1 MDFNHT
7 EERRMLAESLGR
19 YLTDNYAFETRMEIV
34 QSDIGYS
41 SQKWQELA
49 EMGVIGALFSE
60 DNGGFGGAGFDITV
74 VFEELGR
81 AGVVEPF
88 LATLLAGAVLSQLD
102 NQEHTQL
109 IESMIAGDE
118 LIALAHGEANAHY
131 DLEHVATTANQTD
144 DGYVLNGAKAVVL
157 NGGEANKLIVSAR
170 LSGEPFSQ
178 DGIALF
184 LMDAEHVGLTI
195 RPYPTMDGSRA
206 AEISLSNVK
215 LPATALLSSRE
226 NSFAVLQTAYA
237 RATLAV
243 SAEALGA
250 MEIATQM
257 TGEYLSTRTQF
268 GQPIGMFQA
277 LQHRMSEMMIELQQ
291 MRSSII
297 NAAGSLDST
306 PATRDKAI
314 SAAKNLTGRVGKLIA
329 EESIQMHGGI
339 GMTWEYAMP
348 HFAKRIIMID
358 HLFGDSDHHLG
369 RFASLSQVS

>member
-7 EERRMLAESLGR
+7 EERRMLAESLSR
-19 YLTDNYAFETRMEIV
+19 YLSDNYAFETRMEIAK
-34 QSDIGYS
+34 SDAGYS
-41 SQKWQELA
+41 PQKWQELA

-60 DNGGFGGAGFDITV
+60 EKGGFGGAGFDIAV

-88 LATLLAGAVLSQLD
+88 LATLLAGSVLAQLESHD
-102 NQEHTQL
+102 QL
-109 IESMIAGDE
+109 IEGMIAGEE
-118 LIALAHGEANAHY
+118 LVALAHGEANAHY
-131 DLEHVATTANQTD
+131 DLEHVATTAKETG
-144 DGYVLNGAKAVVL
+144 DGFVLNGAKAVVL

-170 LSGEPFSQ
+170 MSGETFSQ

-184 LMDAEHVGLTI
+184 LVDADQVGLNI

-215 LPATALLSSRE
+215 LKTGALLSSAPHT
-226 NSFAVLQTAYA
+226 FAILETAYA
-237 RATLAV
+237 RATLGV

-250 MEIATQM
+250 METATRM
-257 TGEYLSTRTQF
+257 TGEYLTTRTQF

-291 MRSSII
+291 MRSSLI
-297 NAAGSLDST
+297 NAAGSLDGDIST
-306 PATRDKAI
+306 RNKAI
-314 SAAKNLTGRVGKLIA
+314 SAVKNLTGRVGKLIA

-339 GMTWEYAMP
+339 GMTWEYALP

-358 HLFGDSDHHLG
+358 HLFGDSDHHLE
-369 RFASLSQVS
+369 RFAALSQAS

>member
-7 EERRMLAESLGR
+7 EERRMLAESLSR
-19 YLTDNYAFETRMEIV
+19 YLSDNYAFETRMEIAK
-34 QSDIGYS
+34 SDAGYS
-41 SQKWQELA
+41 PQKWQKLA

-60 DNGGFGGAGFDITV
+60 EKGGFGGAGFDIAV

-81 AGVVEPF
+81 AGVIEPF
-88 LATLLAGAVLSQLD
+88 LATLLAGSVLAQLESHD
-102 NQEHTQL
+102 QL
-109 IESMIAGDE
+109 IEGMIAGEE
-118 LIALAHGEANAHY
+118 LVALAHGEANAHY
-131 DLEHVATTANQTD
+131 DLEHVATTAKETA
-144 DGYVLNGAKAVVL
+144 DGFVLNGAKAVVL

-170 LSGEPFSQ
+170 TSGETFSQ

-184 LMDAEHVGLTI
+184 LVDAGQVGLTI

-215 LPATALLSSRE
+215 LKTDALLSSTPHT
-226 NSFAVLQTAYA
+226 FAILETAYA
-237 RATLAV
+237 RATLGV

-250 MEIATQM
+250 METATRM
-257 TGEYLSTRTQF
+257 TGEYLTTRTQF

-291 MRSSII
+291 MRSSLI
-297 NAAGSLDST
+297 NAAGSLDSDIS
-306 PATRDKAI
+306 TRNKAI
-314 SAAKNLTGRVGKLIA
+314 SAVKNLTGRVGKLIA

-339 GMTWEYAMP
+339 GMTWEYALP

-358 HLFGDSDHHLG
+358 HLFGDSDHHLE
-369 RFASLSQVS
+369 RFAVLSQAS

>member
-19 YLTDNYAFETRMEIV
+19 YLNDNYTFETRMKIAE
-34 QSDIGYS
+34 SDDGYS
-41 SQKWQELA
+41 PQKWQELA
-49 EMGVIGALFSE
+49 EMGIIGALFSE
-60 DNGGFGGAGFDITV
+60 DKGGFGGAGFDITV

-88 LATLLAGAVLSQLD
+88 LSTLLAGSVLAQLD
-102 NQEHTQL
+102 DHDPL
-109 IESMIAGDE
+109 IESMIAGEE
-118 LIALAHGEANAHY
+118 LVSLAHGEANAHY
-131 DLEHVATTANQTD
+131 DLDHVATTATEAG
-144 DGYVLNGAKAVVL
+144 DGFVLNGAKAVVL

-170 LSGEPFSQ
+170 ISGETFSQ

-184 LMDAEHVGLTI
+184 LVDANQVGVII

-206 AEISLSNVK
+206 AEISFSNVK
-215 LPATALLSSRE
+215 LKTDALLSS
-226 NSFAVLQTAYA
+226 SPSTFAILETAYA
-237 RATLAV
+237 RAILAV

-250 MEIATQM
+250 METATRM
-257 TGEYLSTRTQF
+257 TGEYLTTRTQF

-291 MRSSII
+291 MRSSLI
-297 NAAGSLDST
+297 NAAGSFEDDK
-306 PATRDKAI
+306 AARDKAI
-314 SAAKNLTGRVGKLIA
+314 SAVKNLTGRVGKLVA

-339 GMTWEYAMP
+339 GMTWEYALP

-358 HLFGDSDHHLG
+358 HLFGDSDHHLE
-369 RFASLSQVS
+369 RFAALSQTP

>member
-19 YLTDNYAFETRMEIV
+19 YLSDNYAFETRMEIAA
-34 QSDIGYS
+34 SDAGYS

-60 DNGGFGGAGFDITV
+60 DKGGFGGTGFDIAV

-88 LATLLAGAVLSQLD
+88 LSTLLAGSVLAQLENRD
-102 NQEHTQL
+102 PL
-109 IESMIAGDE
+109 IESMIAGED
-118 LIALAHGEANAHY
+118 LVTLAHGEANAHY
-131 DLEHVATTANQTD
+131 DLEHVATTAKQTE
-144 DGYVLNGAKAVVL
+144 DGFVLNGAKAVVL

-170 LSGEPFSQ
+170 MSGETFSQ

-184 LMDAEHVGLTI
+184 LVDADQVGLNI

-215 LPATALLSSRE
+215 LKADALLSSTPDT
-226 NSFAVLQTAYA
+226 FAILETAYA
-237 RATLAV
+237 RAILAV

-250 MEIATQM
+250 MATATLM
-257 TGEYLSTRTQF
+257 TGEYLTTRTQF

-291 MRSSII
+291 MRSSLI
-297 NAAGSLDST
+297 NAAGGLDGDIT
-306 PATRDKAI
+306 TRDKAI
-314 SAAKNLTGRVGKLIA
+314 SAVKNLTGRVGKLVA

-339 GMTWEYAMP
+339 GMTWEYALP

-358 HLFGDSDHHLG
+358 HLFGDSDHHLE
-369 RFASLSQVS
+369 RFAALSQIS

>member
-19 YLTDNYAFETRMEIV
+19 YLSDNYAFETRLEIAE
-34 QSDIGYS
+34 SDAGYS
-41 SQKWQELA
+41 PQKWQELA

-60 DNGGFGGAGFDITV
+60 EKGGFGGGGFDIAV

-88 LATLLAGAVLSQLD
+88 LATLLAGSVLAQLESHD
-102 NQEHTQL
+102 QL
-109 IESMIAGDE
+109 IEDMIAGEE
-118 LIALAHGEANAHY
+118 LIALAHSEANAHY
-131 DLEHVATTANQTD
+131 DLEHVATTAKETTD
-144 DGYVLNGAKAVVL
+144 GFVLNGAKAVVL
-157 NGGEANKLIVSAR
+157 HGGEANKLIVSTR
-170 LSGEPFSQ
+170 TSGETFSQ

-184 LMDAEHVGLTI
+184 LVDAAQVGLTI

-215 LPATALLSSRE
+215 LKTDALLSS
-226 NSFAVLQTAYA
+226 SPDTFAILETAYA
-237 RATLAV
+237 RAILAV

-250 MEIATQM
+250 METATLM
-257 TGEYLSTRTQF
+257 TGEYLTTRTQF

-291 MRSSII
+291 MRSSLI
-297 NAAGSLDST
+297 NAAGGLDGDIT
-306 PATRDKAI
+306 TRNKAI

-339 GMTWEYAMP
+339 GMTWEYALP

-358 HLFGDSDHHLG
+358 HLFGDSDHHLE
-369 RFASLSQVS
+369 RFAALSQAS

>member
-19 YLTDNYAFETRMEIV
+19 YLSENYTFETRMKIAE
-34 QSDIGYS
+34 SDAGYS
-41 SQKWQELA
+41 SQTWQELA

-60 DNGGFGGAGFDITV
+60 DNGGFGGAGFDIAV

-88 LATLLAGAVLSQLD
+88 LSTLLAGSVLAQLENRD
-102 NQEHTQL
+102 PL
-109 IESMIAGDE
+109 IESMIAGED
-118 LIALAHGEANAHY
+118 LVTLAHGEANAHY
-131 DLEHVATTANQTD
+131 DLEYVATTAKETE
-144 DGYVLNGAKAVVL
+144 DGFVLNGAKAVVL

-170 LSGEPFSQ
+170 MSGESFSQ

-184 LMDAEHVGLTI
+184 LVDADQVGLNI

-215 LPATALLSSRE
+215 LKTDALLSS
-226 NSFAVLQTAYA
+226 SPDTFAILETAYA
-237 RATLAV
+237 RAILAV

-250 MEIATQM
+250 METATLM
-257 TGEYLSTRTQF
+257 TGEYLTTRTQF

-277 LQHRMSEMMIELQQ
+277 LQHRMSEMMIEQQQ
-291 MRSSII
+291 MRSSLI
-297 NAAGSLDST
+297 NAAGGLDGDIT
-306 PATRDKAI
+306 TRDKAI
-314 SAAKNLTGRVGKLIA
+314 SAVKNLTGRVGKLVA

-339 GMTWEYAMP
+339 GMTWEYALP

-358 HLFGDSDHHLG
+358 HLFGDSDHHLE
-369 RFASLSQVS
+369 RFAALSQAS

>member
-19 YLTDNYAFETRMEIV
+19 YLSDNYAFETRLEIAE
-34 QSDIGYS
+34 SDAGYS
-41 SQKWQELA
+41 PQKWQELA

-60 DNGGFGGAGFDITV
+60 EKGGFGGGGFDIAV

-88 LATLLAGAVLSQLD
+88 LATLLAGSVLAQLESHD
-102 NQEHTQL
+102 QL
-109 IESMIAGDE
+109 IEDMIAGEE
-118 LIALAHGEANAHY
+118 LIALAHSEANAHY
-131 DLEHVATTANQTD
+131 DLEHVATTAKETTD
-144 DGYVLNGAKAVVL
+144 GFVLNGAKAVVL
-157 NGGEANKLIVSAR
+157 HGGEANKLIVSTR
-170 LSGEPFSQ
+170 TSGETFSQ

-184 LMDAEHVGLTI
+184 LVDAAQVGLTI

-215 LPATALLSSRE
+215 LKTDALLSS
-226 NSFAVLQTAYA
+226 SPDTFAILETAYA
-237 RATLAV
+237 RATLGV

-250 MEIATQM
+250 METASRM
-257 TGEYLSTRTQF
+257 TGEYLTTRTQF

-291 MRSSII
+291 MRSSLI
-297 NAAGSLDST
+297 NAAGGLDGDIT
-306 PATRDKAI
+306 TRNKAI

-339 GMTWEYAMP
+339 GMTWEYALP

-358 HLFGDSDHHLG
+358 HLFGDSDHHLE
-369 RFASLSQVS
+369 RFAALSQAS

>member
-19 YLTDNYAFETRMEIV
+19 YLSDNYAFETRLEIAE
-34 QSDIGYS
+34 SDAGYS
-41 SQKWQELA
+41 PQKWQELA
-49 EMGVIGALFSE
+49 EMGVISALFSE
-60 DNGGFGGAGFDITV
+60 EKGGFGGGGFDIAV

-88 LATLLAGAVLSQLD
+88 LATLLAGSVLAQLESHD
-102 NQEHTQL
+102 QL
-109 IESMIAGDE
+109 IEDMIAGEE
-118 LIALAHGEANAHY
+118 LIALAHSEANAHY
-131 DLEHVATTANQTD
+131 DLEHVATTAKETTD
-144 DGYVLNGAKAVVL
+144 GFVLNGAKAVVL
-157 NGGEANKLIVSAR
+157 HGGEANKLIVSTR
-170 LSGEPFSQ
+170 TSGETFSQ

-184 LMDAEHVGLTI
+184 LVDAAQVGLTI

-215 LPATALLSSRE
+215 LPTTALLSSTAE
-226 NSFAVLQTAYA
+226 TFTILETAYA
-237 RATLAV
+237 RATLGV

-250 MEIATQM
+250 METASRM
-257 TGEYLSTRTQF
+257 TGEYLTTRTQF

-291 MRSSII
+291 MRSSLI
-297 NAAGSLDST
+297 NAAGSLDGDIS
-306 PATRDKAI
+306 PRNKAI

-339 GMTWEYAMP
+339 GMTWEYALP

-358 HLFGDSDHHLG
+358 HLFGDSDHHLE
-369 RFASLSQVS
+369 RFAALSQAS

>member
-19 YLTDNYAFETRMEIV
+19 YLSDNYAFETRLEIAE
-34 QSDIGYS
+34 SDAGYS
-41 SQKWQELA
+41 PQKWQELA

-60 DNGGFGGAGFDITV
+60 EKGGFGGGGFDIAV

-88 LATLLAGAVLSQLD
+88 LATLLAGSVLAQLESHD
-102 NQEHTQL
+102 QL
-109 IESMIAGDE
+109 IEDMIAGEE
-118 LIALAHGEANAHY
+118 LIALAHSEANAHY
-131 DLEHVATTANQTD
+131 DLEHVATTAKETTD
-144 DGYVLNGAKAVVL
+144 GFVLNGAKAVVL
-157 NGGEANKLIVSAR
+157 HGGEANKLIVSTR
-170 LSGEPFSQ
+170 TSGETFSQ

-184 LMDAEHVGLTI
+184 LVDAAQVGLTI

-215 LPATALLSSRE
+215 LPTTALLSSTAE
-226 NSFAVLQTAYA
+226 TFTILETAYA
-237 RATLAV
+237 RATLGV

-250 MEIATQM
+250 METASRM
-257 TGEYLSTRTQF
+257 TGEYLTTRTQF

-291 MRSSII
+291 MRSSLI
-297 NAAGSLDST
+297 NAAGGLDGDIT
-306 PATRDKAI
+306 TRNKAI

-339 GMTWEYAMP
+339 GMTWEYALP

-358 HLFGDSDHHLG
+358 HLFGDSDHHLE
-369 RFASLSQVS
+369 RFAALSQAS

>member
-7 EERRMLAESLGR
+7 EERRMLAETLGR
-19 YLTDNYAFETRMEIV
+19 YLSDNYAFETRMEIAE
-34 QSDIGYS
+34 SDAGYS
-41 SQKWQELA
+41 LQKWQELA

-60 DNGGFGGAGFDITV
+60 GKGGFGGAGFDIAV

-88 LATLLAGAVLSQLD
+88 LATLLAGSVLDQLESHD
-102 NQEHTQL
+102 QQ
-109 IESMIAGDE
+109 IESMIAGE
-118 LIALAHGEANAHY
+118 EIVALAHGEANAHY
-131 DLEHVATTANQTD
+131 DLEHVATTAKETGE
-144 DGYVLNGAKAVVL
+144 GYVLNGAKAVVL

-170 LSGEPFSQ
+170 IAGDTFSQ

-184 LMDAEHVGLTI
+184 LVDADQVGLTI

-206 AEISLSNVK
+206 AEISFSNVK
-215 LPATALLSSRE
+215 LPAAALLSSAQDT
-226 NSFAVLQTAYA
+226 FAIIEAAYA

-250 MEIATQM
+250 METATRM
-257 TGEYLSTRTQF
+257 TGEYLITRTQF

-291 MRSSII
+291 MRSSLI
-297 NAAGSLDST
+297 NAAGSLDGDT
-306 PATRDKAI
+306 PSRDKTI
-314 SAAKNLTGRVGKLIA
+314 SAVKNLTGRVGKLVA

-339 GMTWEYAMP
+339 GMTWEYALP

-358 HLFGDSDHHLG
+358 HLFGDSDHHLA
-369 RFASLSQVS
+369 RFATLSQTT

>member
-7 EERRMLAESLGR
+7 EERRMLAESLSR
-19 YLTDNYAFETRMEIV
+19 YLTDNYTFETRMEIAK
-34 QSDIGYS
+34 SDVGYS
-41 SQKWQELA
+41 PQKWQELA
-49 EMGVIGALFSE
+49 EMGVIGALFTE
-60 DNGGFGGAGFDITV
+60 DKGGFGGAGFDIAV

-88 LATLLAGAVLSQLD
+88 LTTLLAGSVLAQLEGYD
-102 NQEHTQL
+102 QL
-109 IESMIAGDE
+109 IESMIAGEE

-131 DLEHVATTANQTD
+131 DLEHVATTAKETA
-144 DGYVLNGAKAVVL
+144 DGFVLNGAKAVVL

-170 LSGEPFSQ
+170 TSGETFSQ
-178 DGIALF
+178 DGFALF
-184 LMDAEHVGLTI
+184 LVDADQVGLTI

-215 LPATALLSSRE
+215 LKTDALLSSTPE
-226 NSFAVLQTAYA
+226 TFAILETAYA
-237 RATLAV
+237 RATLGV

-250 MEIATQM
+250 METATRM
-257 TGEYLSTRTQF
+257 TAEYLTTRTQF

-291 MRSSII
+291 MRSSLI
-297 NAAGSLDST
+297 NAAGSVDGDMT
-306 PATRDKAI
+306 TRDKTI
-314 SAAKNLTGRVGKLIA
+314 SAVKNLTGRVGKLIA

-339 GMTWEYAMP
+339 GMTWEYALP

-358 HLFGDSDHHLG
+358 HLFGDSDHHLE
-369 RFASLSQVS
+369 RFAALSQAS

>member
-19 YLTDNYAFETRMEIV
+19 YLSDNYAFETRLEIAE
-34 QSDIGYS
+34 SDAGYS
-41 SQKWQELA
+41 PQKWQELA

-60 DNGGFGGAGFDITV
+60 EKGGFGGGGFDIAV

-88 LATLLAGAVLSQLD
+88 LATLLAGSVLAQLESHD
-102 NQEHTQL
+102 QL
-109 IESMIAGDE
+109 IEDMIAGEE
-118 LIALAHGEANAHY
+118 LIALAHSEANAHY
-131 DLEHVATTANQTD
+131 DLEHVATTAKETTD
-144 DGYVLNGAKAVVL
+144 GFVLNGAKAVVL
-157 NGGEANKLIVSAR
+157 HGGEANKLIVSTR
-170 LSGEPFSQ
+170 TSGETFSQ

-184 LMDAEHVGLTI
+184 LVDAAQVGLTI

-215 LPATALLSSRE
+215 LPTTALLSSTAE
-226 NSFAVLQTAYA
+226 TFTILETAYA
-237 RATLAV
+237 RATLGV

-250 MEIATQM
+250 METASRM
-257 TGEYLSTRTQF
+257 TGEYLTTRTQF

-291 MRSSII
+291 MRSSLI
-297 NAAGSLDST
+297 NAAGSLDGDIS
-306 PATRDKAI
+306 PRNKAI

-339 GMTWEYAMP
+339 GMTWEYALP

-358 HLFGDSDHHLG
+358 HLFGDSDHHLE
-369 RFASLSQVS
+369 RFAALSQAS

>member
-19 YLTDNYAFETRMEIV
+19 YLSDNYAFETRMEIAA
-34 QSDIGYS
+34 SDAGYS

-60 DNGGFGGAGFDITV
+60 DKGGFGGTGFDIAV

-88 LATLLAGAVLSQLD
+88 LSTLLAGSVLAQLENRD
-102 NQEHTQL
+102 PL
-109 IESMIAGDE
+109 IESMIAGED
-118 LIALAHGEANAHY
+118 LVTLAHGEANAHY
-131 DLEHVATTANQTD
+131 DLEHVATTAKQTE
-144 DGYVLNGAKAVVL
+144 DGFVLNGAKAVVL

-170 LSGEPFSQ
+170 MSGETFSQ

-184 LMDAEHVGLTI
+184 LVDADQVGLNI
-195 RPYPTMDGSRA
+195 RPYPTMDGCSRA

-215 LPATALLSSRE
+215 LKADALLSSTPDT
-226 NSFAVLQTAYA
+226 FAILETAYA
-237 RATLAV
+237 RAILAV

-250 MEIATQM
+250 MATATLM
-257 TGEYLSTRTQF
+257 TGEYLTTRTQF

-291 MRSSII
+291 MRSSLI
-297 NAAGSLDST
+297 NAAGGLDGDIT
-306 PATRDKAI
+306 TRDKAI
-314 SAAKNLTGRVGKLIA
+314 SAVKNLTGRVGKLVA

-339 GMTWEYAMP
+339 GMTWEYALP

-358 HLFGDSDHHLG
+358 HLFGDSDHHLE
-369 RFASLSQVS
+369 RFAALSQIS

>member
-19 YLTDNYAFETRMEIV
+19 YLSDNYAFETRMEIAE
-34 QSDIGYS
+34 SDAGYS
-41 SQKWQELA
+41 PKKWQELA
-49 EMGVIGALFSE
+49 EMGVIGALFTE
-60 DNGGFGGAGFDITV
+60 DKGGFGGAGFDIAV

-88 LATLLAGAVLSQLD
+88 LATLLAGSVLAQLESH
-102 NQEHTQL
+102 NQL
-109 IESMIAGDE
+109 IEGMIAGEE
-118 LIALAHGEANAHY
+118 LVALAHGEANAHY
-131 DLEHVATTANQTD
+131 DLEHVATTAKETA
-144 DGYVLNGAKAVVL
+144 DGFVLNGAKAVVL

-170 LSGEPFSQ
+170 VSGEIFSQ
-178 DGIALF
+178 DGIGLF
-184 LMDAEHVGLTI
+184 LVDAGQVGLTI

-215 LPATALLSSRE
+215 LPTTALLSSTAE
-226 NSFAVLQTAYA
+226 TFAILETAYA

-250 MEIATQM
+250 METATRM
-257 TGEYLSTRTQF
+257 TGEYLTTRTQF

-291 MRSSII
+291 MRSSLI
-297 NAAGSLDST
+297 NAAGSLDGDIR
-306 PATRDKAI
+306 ARNKAI
-314 SAAKNLTGRVGKLIA
+314 SAVKNLTGRVGKLIA

-339 GMTWEYAMP
+339 GMTWEYALP

-358 HLFGDSDHHLG
+358 HLFGDSDHHLE
-369 RFASLSQVS
+369 RFAALSQAS

>member
-19 YLTDNYAFETRMEIV
+19 YLNDNYTFETRMKIAE
-34 QSDIGYS
+34 SDDGYS
-41 SQKWQELA
+41 PQKWHELA
-49 EMGVIGALFSE
+49 EMGIIGALFSE
-60 DNGGFGGAGFDITV
+60 DKGGFGGAGFDITV

-88 LATLLAGAVLSQLD
+88 LSTLLAGSVLAQLD
-102 NQEHTQL
+102 DHDPL
-109 IESMIAGDE
+109 IESMIAGED
-118 LIALAHGEANAHY
+118 LVSLAHGEANAHY
-131 DLEHVATTANQTD
+131 DLDHVATTATEAG
-144 DGYVLNGAKAVVL
+144 DGFVLNGAKAVVL

-170 LSGEPFSQ
+170 ISGETFSQ

-184 LMDAEHVGLTI
+184 LVDANQVGVII

-206 AEISLSNVK
+206 AEISFSNVK
-215 LPATALLSSRE
+215 LKTDALLSS
-226 NSFAVLQTAYA
+226 SPSTFAILETAYA
-237 RATLAV
+237 RAILAV

-250 MEIATQM
+250 METATRM
-257 TGEYLSTRTQF
+257 TGEYLTTRTQF

-291 MRSSII
+291 MRSSLI
-297 NAAGSLDST
+297 NAAGSFEGDK
-306 PATRDKAI
+306 AARDKAI
-314 SAAKNLTGRVGKLIA
+314 SAVKNLTGRVGKLVA

-339 GMTWEYAMP
+339 GMTWEYALP

-358 HLFGDSDHHLG
+358 HLFGDSDHHLE
-369 RFASLSQVS
+369 RFAALSQTP